1 MAKKKIKRVNP
12 RRIPL
17 ERGEFDRAAIIKDV
31 SYANLYFGWL
41 LVLHAMLEQEAK
53 TPDEVKRL
61 WNAAD
66 RACVEEGLKAW
77 EIHEAEQL
85 MGLKEPH
92 PNLNTYLVRSP
103 VELEAFRRKAR
114 ENAVFIALC
123 SICLGL
129 DNGGLLDREQLRR
142 IFANVSLTLAEIE
155 SGCTSYDKLAADIT
169 RHGLTVNETDAE
181 ITLNATER

>member
-1 MAKKKIKRVNP
+1 MAKGKRVNP

-17 ERGEFDRAAIIKDV
+17 AKDKIDKAAIINDV
-31 SYANLYFGWL
+31 SYANLYYAWL
-41 LVLHAMLEQEAK
+41 LVLYAMLEQEAK

-66 RACVEEGLKAW
+66 RACVEEGLKTW
-77 EIHEAEQL
+77 EIHDAEQL

-92 PNLNTYLVRSP
+92 PNLNMYAVRSLA
-103 VELEAFRRKAR
+103 ELEAFKRKAR

-129 DNGGLLDREQLRR
+129 DNGGLLDKAQLRR
-142 IFANVSLTLAEIE
+142 VFANVSLTLAEIE
-155 SGCTSYDKLAADIT
+155 SSCTSYDQLAADIT
-169 RHGLTVNETDAE
+169 RHGLSVNETDAE
-181 ITLNATER
+181 ISLSSTET

>member
-1 MAKKKIKRVNP
+1 MGVCDMAKRKRVNP

-17 ERGEFDRAAIIKDV
+17 AKDKFDRAAIIKDV

-77 EIHEAEQL
+77 DIHEAVIL
-85 MGLKEPH
+85 
-92 PNLNTYLVRSP
+92 
-103 VELEAFRRKAR
+103 
-114 ENAVFIALC
+114 
-123 SICLGL
+123 L
-129 DNGGLLDREQLRR
+129 DGLLRCQENIITRKEAILSVSKRLRR
-142 IFANVSLTLAEIE
+142 MAEKPRTPGGFAF
-155 SGCTSYDKLAADIT
+155 GK
-169 RHGLTVNETDAE
+169 G
-181 ITLNATER
+181 